1 MSREHNQQGQA
12 AERAASPKTTK
23 AAPETPV
30 NIGFTAVT
38 KIIGNF
44 AASKQVINRQKL
56 SKGGV

>member
-12 AERAASPKTTK
+12 AERDASPKTTK

-44 AASKQVINRQKL
+44 AASNQMINQQ
-56 SKGGV
+56 